1 MIDIIRIGKDASTSL
16 ASGAVMDEVT
26 EAFKNRRMPTV
37 NGVVDRID
45 KIDVAKVAAAGA
57 GIVGASLLTPF
68 VCELLGVGEDL
79 LPGGQSEGR
88 FLGMSGTDVKCK
100 IINMGI
106 KFAAESAAAASIK
119 HAPELVTSWA
129 PKLMAHMHDTVHE
142 CVSDAVGSV
151 VGNVTELAHSAAECI
166 LGGVAEDHLVDV
178 GTETEAHSLLGA
190 AIDKLSELFG

>member
-1 MIDIIRIGKDASTSL
+1 MIDIIRIGKDASKSL
-16 ASGAVMDEVT
+16 AQGAVMEEVT

-178 GTETEAHSLLGA
+178 GTETAAHSLLGT
-190 AIDKLSELFG
+190 AIDKLSDLFG